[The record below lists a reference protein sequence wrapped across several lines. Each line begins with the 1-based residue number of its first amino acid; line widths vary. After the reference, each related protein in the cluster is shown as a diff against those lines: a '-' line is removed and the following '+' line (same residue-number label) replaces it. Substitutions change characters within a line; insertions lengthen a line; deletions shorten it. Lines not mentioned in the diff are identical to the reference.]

1 MIDEG
6 KQTDKKKN
14 LLKFLT
20 LLFILLVPSSYI
32 AYADLTDDA
41 FKVIEEG
48 YLAILNAEKVGG
60 NVKVGIIMLNQ
71 ASDLI
76 AKGGEDNLRNAI
88 TLANGAKSL
97 ALSIEQNNRTEQI
110 YAYSRLL
117 VFLIIS
123 LVVMLL
129 IKKYGNRVY
138 YSLWASTRGDWRI
151 E

>member
-41 FKVIEEG
+41 FKAIEEG

-123 LVVMLL
+123 LVAILL

>member
-41 FKVIEEG
+41 FKAIEEG

-76 AKGGEDNLRNAI
+76 AKGGENNLKNAI